1 MEYDHLVFPLGVGI
15 VQPDG
20 QRGECAAIAQVNVAG
35 DGQGFALSVKRDIA
49 ERTAGDG
56 DGAIVLERR
65 AGEIAAG
72 DGAEVS
78 HLAGERAAGDGAIIC
93 KDRIPENLHVCRA
106 SDPAAEEQIQRS
118 LRSDRAARDG
128 SVNVQ

>member
-72 DGAEVS
+72 DGGTIVF
-78 HLAGERAAGDGAIIC
+78 HRAGERAAGDGAVVG
-93 KDRIPENLHVCRA
+93 K
-106 SDPAAEEQIQRS
+106 DPA
-118 LRSDRAARDG
+118 
-128 SVNVQ
+128 